1 MVQKTTSTSATGP
14 KRRGRPPKFDRDT
27 VVDSAIGA
35 FWEGGLEATT
45 LPDIEAA
52 TGIDRSTLYSSF
64 GGKQGLYE
72 MATTRYLD
80 TAEDRLFAPLLEGT
94 DDGLADIVGFL
105 ERLKTGLTSAEV
117 PGCLVINNIARGDDP
132 RPGERYR
139 HLLQRGLVKAL
150 GRADQVTDDTI
161 DTRAGLIGAAVIG
174 VNLMSK
180 AESDTATL
188 ATTVD
193 GIIDQVRSW
202 RDAPPPS

>member
-1 MVQKTTSTSATGP
+1 MVQNATPTSPTEP
-14 KRRGRPPKFDRDT
+14 KRRGRPPKFDRDA
-27 VVDSAIGA
+27 VIDAAIGA

-45 LPDIEAA
+45 LPDLEAA

-72 MATTRYLD
+72 LATNRYLD
-80 TAEDRLFAPLLEGT
+80 TAQDRLFAPLLAGT
-94 DDGLADIVGFL
+94 DDGLADIVDFL
-105 ERLKTGLTSAEV
+105 ERLKAGLTSAGL

-132 RPGERYR
+132 RPGDRYR
-139 HLLQRGLVKAL
+139 HLLQHGLVEAL
-150 GRADQVTDDTI
+150 GRADEVTDDII
-161 DTRAGLIGAAVIG
+161 DARAGLIGAAVIG

-180 AESDTATL
+180 AGSDTATL

-202 RDAPPPS
+202 AR